1 MKFLRKMRSPNQAY
15 LEQAAALP
23 KVEQEVLKQRAF
35 KTSARRLE
43 DRRKSL
49 VEIVALQLEFEDQ
62 QLAEWRVRVALMR
75 QPEPAQFGS
84 AASGPA

>member
-1 MKFLRKMRSPNQAY
+1 MKFVRKKSLPNQAY

-23 KVEQEVLKQRAF
+23 KVEQETLKQRAF

-43 DRRKSL
+43 DRKKSL

-62 QLAEWRVRVALMR
+62 QLAEWRTRVAQIR
-75 QPEPAQFGS
+75 RPETARFSKVASEPA
-84 AASGPA
+84 

>member
-1 MKFLRKMRSPNQAY
+1 MKFVRKVRSPNQAY
-15 LEQAAALP
+15 LEQAVALP
-23 KVEQEVLKQRAF
+23 KAEQETLKQRALRM
-35 KTSARRLE
+35 SARRQD

-62 QLAEWRVRVALMR
+62 QLTQWRARVAQMR
-75 QPEPAQFGS
+75 QPENARFGS